1 MRRSGDRKAIYDPI
15 KHPDLSPDLNIRSE
29 ESIAA

>member
-1 MRRSGDRKAIYDPI
+1 MRRSGDRKAIDDLI
-15 KHPDLSPDLNIRSE
+15 NHADLSPDLNIRSG